1 MKKIDVVMPKMGESI
16 TEGRILKWLKQPG
29 DKVEKDETLVE
40 ISTDKVDTEVP
51 SPVSGVLVEILVPE
65 NEVVEVDT
73 KIARIETEES
83 VADDNGSA
91 EDNTIDRGS
100 VDTDISSLPTVSPA
114 AVHREASGS
123 SAKIAPS
130 TASGRERSRFYSPV
144 VLRIATTEG
153 ISMDELASIEG
164 TGINGRVTKK
174 DVLRY
179 LERRAAGD
187 IVPVAAMKRPGAGTS
202 AATQVDVAPQLTFS
216 DGQDIEIIEMDNVR
230 RLIAEHMVRS
240 VHTAPHAAMFSE
252 VDMTLVD
259 RIRERHGE
267 DFKRREGFSLTY
279 LPFVADAV
287 VRAIKDFPL
296 INSSVE
302 GTKILVKRRINLGIA
317 TALGDGG
324 LIVPVVKDADSL
336 SLAGLARHIVDL
348 SRRARDKQLK
358 PDEIQG
364 GTFTITNFG
373 VFGNLFGFP
382 IINQPEAAIL
392 GIGSVVKRAV
402 VVDMNGSDVIAIR
415 PMMYLSLSIDHR
427 VIDGALGG
435 MFLERVAKYLG
446 EVPASIT

>member
-16 TEGRILKWLKQPG
+16 TEGKILKWLKQPG
-29 DKVEKDETLVE
+29 DKVEKDETLLE

-51 SPVSGVLVEILVPE
+51 SPVSGILVEILVPE

-73 KIARIETEES
+73 KIARIETSEEEIDGS
-83 VADDNGSA
+83 GGGDENSRDRSPRAADTSSLPEVSSGADDNG
-91 EDNTIDRGS
+91 
-100 VDTDISSLPTVSPA
+100 
-114 AVHREASGS
+114 
-123 SAKIAPS
+123 AKEEILAHTAPS
-130 TASGRERSRFYSPV
+130 RGPQAVKARFYSPV

-174 DVLRY
+174 DVLKY

-187 IVPVAAMKRPGAGTS
+187 VAPGESTRRVGASASETPPIALGAG
-202 AATQVDVAPQLTFS
+202 VTFS
-216 DGQDIEIIEMDNVR
+216 DGQDVEIIEMDNVR
-230 RLIAEHMVRS
+230 QLIAEHMVRS
-240 VHTAPHAAMFSE
+240 VHTSPHAAMFSE
-252 VDMTLVD
+252 VDMTLVEK
-259 RIRERHGE
+259 IRERHGE
-267 DFKRREGFSLTY
+267 DFQREGFSLTY
-279 LPFVADAV
+279 MPFVADAV

-296 INSSVE
+296 INSSVD

-317 TALGDGG
+317 TALSDGG

-336 SLAGLARHIVDL
+336 SLAGLARSIVDL
-348 SRRARDKQLK
+348 SRRARRKQLK
-358 PDEIQG
+358 PEEIQG

-402 VVDMNGSDVIAIR
+402 VVDMDGSDVIAIR

-446 EVPASIT
+446 EGPASLT